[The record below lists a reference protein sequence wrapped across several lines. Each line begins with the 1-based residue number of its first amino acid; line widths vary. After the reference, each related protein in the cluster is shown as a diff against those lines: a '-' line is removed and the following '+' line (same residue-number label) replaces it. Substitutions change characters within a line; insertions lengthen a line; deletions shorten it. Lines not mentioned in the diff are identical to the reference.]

1 MSLRN
6 EERVVIVARFLAR
19 EGKEGELLS
28 ALQVLME
35 PTRREQGCIR
45 YELNQQ
51 FDNPRVLTYIEKFR
65 DQAAVD
71 LHAASAYIAG
81 FFAHTAPEL
90 AETIDVTYHREILA

>member
-1 MSLRN
+1 MILQN
-6 EERVVIVARFLAR
+6 EERIVIVARFLAKAGR
-19 EGKEGELLS
+19 EHDLLE
-28 ALQVLME
+28 ALQALMV

-51 FDNPRVLTYIEKFR
+51 ADNARVLTYIEKFR

-71 LHAASAYIAG
+71 LHASTDYIAG
-81 FFAHTAPEL
+81 FFKDAAPAL